1 MATSTAN
8 PAGSATAKTTTERYD
23 KAFGY
28 QTTPAVKDD
37 AGNVVTPAVR
47 NVVMLETEEAEKL
60 EKQGLFEGQ
69 VVTISCD
76 YPLTFQGLIDFVA
89 SPQLD
94 DEGNPR
100 DISDVQDEATKLFRS
115 GAKVKVSNRVRAIL
129 TKQDK
134 DGNLTF
140 DDSSLSDGV
149 LDVTKE
155 ILSGSKRVFLS
166 EEEKTWRNLATL
178 PDATRK
184 QMYDIYLT
192 SIGKQTGVYPAS
204 E

>member
-8 PAGSATAKTTTERYD
+8 PAGASTAKTTTERYD

-37 AGNVVTPAVR
+37 AGNVVTPAKR
-47 NVVMLETEEAEKL
+47 EIVMLETEEAEKL
-60 EKQGLFEGQ
+60 EKQGLFEGE
-69 VVTISCD
+69 VVTVSCD
-76 YPLTFQGLIDFVA
+76 YPLTFQGLIDFVN

-100 DISDVQDEATKLFRS
+100 DVSDVMDEATKLFRS

-129 TKQDK
+129 TKADK
-134 DGNLTF
+134 DGNITFNSDTLT
-140 DDSSLSDGV
+140 DGV

-184 QMYDIYLT
+184 QMYDIYLS
-192 SIGKQTGVYPAS
+192 SIGKAPGNYPAS